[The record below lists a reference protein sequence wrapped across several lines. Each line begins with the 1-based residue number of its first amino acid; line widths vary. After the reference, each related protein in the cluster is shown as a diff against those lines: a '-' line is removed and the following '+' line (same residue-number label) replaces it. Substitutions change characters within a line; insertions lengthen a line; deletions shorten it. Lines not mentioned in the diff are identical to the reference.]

1 MSSKRTTAETKQRFS
16 REIQKKISGLIRV
29 RILLDNARAE
39 YYSLVD
45 GTEYGPNKE
54 GFDHFLQA
62 NYGVEIKHS
71 EGELDMLYD
80 YNVINEKK
88 HTLFLLKFGTNR

>member
-1 MSSKRTTAETKQRFS
+1 MSSKRTTAETKKKFS
-16 REIQKKISGLIRV
+16 QQIQKKISGLIRI

-45 GTEYGPNKE
+45 GTEYGPTKE

-62 NYGVEIKHS
+62 NYGVEIKNS
-71 EGELDMLYD
+71 EGKLDMLYD
-80 YNVINEKK
+80 YTVIDEKK
-88 HTLFLLKFGTNR
+88 HTLFLLKFGTK